1 MDGLEQT
8 LHPALLL
15 SHIFV
20 FHVYPYIVSYRL
32 RSTLRSVLD
41 TASDHTMGMW
51 MSFLEVASQKR
62 HVHVHVIVCFHH
74 LESGIAQ
81 KVFIGPESD
90 HWLCLS
96 LTHSLTP

>member
-1 MDGLEQT
+1 M
-8 LHPALLL
+8 
-15 SHIFV
+15 
-20 FHVYPYIVSYRL
+20 SYRL

-62 HVHVHVIVCFHH
+62 HVHIHVIVGFHH

-81 KVFIGPESD
+81 KVFFVIVRFHPFG
-90 HWLCLS
+90 LG
-96 LTHSLTP
+96 TVA

>member
-1 MDGLEQT
+1 M
-8 LHPALLL
+8 
-15 SHIFV
+15 
-20 FHVYPYIVSYRL
+20 SYRL

-81 KVFIGPESD
+81 KVYFVIVLFHPFG
-90 HWLCLS
+90 LG
-96 LTHSLTP
+96 TVA